1 MSIGPYGSPNALRRG
16 LNHQIR
22 IAAQRSSQPAQR
34 IRRDFAHQRLL
45 ARVFS
50 HEPDGWVLKG
60 GVGLLVRLPEQ
71 ARHSRDIDLVRQD
84 GIEHSVSALEAAA
97 RVDLRDG
104 LAFEFRRPKPGGR
117 DAVVVPVEARVG
129 ATHFE
134 GFTIDL
140 LCGRPW
146 PAAIE
151 RTTPQPVL
159 ELDYLTML
167 PPFMLYPLAAQ
178 IADKICAI
186 YERHG
191 PAAVPSTR
199 YRDLVDLVLIATSQR
214 LDGDAVAAALADERR
229 RRRALQL
236 PSSFEFPHPRWRDG
250 YRAAGHDA
258 RLADG
263 LADPDRAHA
272 LMVAFLDPLLRAD
285 PVTAW
290 TPETHA
296 WATDSALPFDAPRC

>member
-1 MSIGPYGSPNALRRG
+1 MSVGPYASPAALRRG

-22 IAAQRSSQPAQR
+22 NAAQRSGQPAQR

-50 HEPDGWVLKG
+50 LDPDGWVLKG

-71 ARHSRDIDLVRQD
+71 ARHSRDIDLVRQ
-84 GIEHSVSALEAAA
+84 ESVEDSVAALEAGA

-104 LAFEFRRPKPGGR
+104 LAFDLGRPKPGGR
-117 DAVVVPVEARVG
+117 DAVVVPVEARLG

-159 ELDYLTML
+159 ELDYLTTL
-167 PPFMLYPLAAQ
+167 PPFTLYPLAAQ
-178 IADKICAI
+178 IADKVCAI
-186 YERHG
+186 HERHG
-191 PAAVPSTR
+191 PTAVPSTR
-199 YRDLVDLVLIATSQR
+199 YRDLVDLVLIATSQP
-214 LDGDAVAAALADERR
+214 LDGDSVAAALASERDR
-229 RRRALQL
+229 RGLEL
-236 PSSFEFPHPRWRDG
+236 PAAFDFPEPRWRDG

-258 RLADG
+258 RLPDG
-263 LADPDRAHA
+263 LADPERARA
-272 LMVAFLDPLLRAD
+272 LMAAFLDPLLRAD
-285 PVTAW
+285 PVTTW
-290 TPETHA
+290 TPETRS
-296 WATDSALPFDAPRC
+296 WATDAEPRLDGSRS